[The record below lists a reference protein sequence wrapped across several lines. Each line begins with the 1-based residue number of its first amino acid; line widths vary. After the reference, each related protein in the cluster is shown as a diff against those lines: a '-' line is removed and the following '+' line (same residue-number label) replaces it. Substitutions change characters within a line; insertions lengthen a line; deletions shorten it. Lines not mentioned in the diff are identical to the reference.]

1 MRSPFSFVGMV
12 MAPSWRLSFQ
22 RDTRNASVVSVPGV
36 TLKRLPFSG
45 AMTVP
50 TPFPGKRTLLTLS
63 GFPLLTIGAL
73 YGNAQSRARTA
84 PPHPPCATRALR
96 PVGSLVLITPPIAPT
111 DMVMALAPTPCA
123 PRVPE
128 SPRATPYRFT
138 DVGTWGQSAPMGK
151 RLRAIYRGC
160 HLVPVVANLGALWRS
175 PISTHCPH
183 DPPSGDGGCLGGF
196 LHPLR
201 ARRSRP
207 AITRSLGR
215 ARPLLSQGSHCPTAY
230 SSRHK
235 GASSV
240 GGRSL

>member
-1 MRSPFSFVGMV
+1 MLVQDTTLAHKILAG
-12 MAPSWRLSFQ
+12 APGAHCNRRAPIAPPLPPCA
-22 RDTRNASVVSVPGV
+22 TRALRPEGSLVLITPPMPCHS
-36 TLKRLPFSG
+36 LK
-45 AMTVP
+45 T
-50 TPFPGKRTLLTLS
+50 THW
-63 GFPLLTIGAL
+63 GAL
-73 YGNAQSRARTA
+73 AHYFRRARTA

-151 RLRAIYRGC
+151 RLRAICRGC

-183 DPPSGDGGCLGGF
+183 DPESGDGGCLGGF